1 MNSNY
6 ESRVEIYNCKMFK
19 RLLVNWLL
27 VLLALTGLAFSLIV
41 TAAKLKNV
49 RYDQL
54 LKNQYIIVLLYHI
67 LALGSSWRPHGNSAI
82 IHRRQYCPSFY
93 KRNFHNQDD
102 ETDLQLYC
110 FPSIYCQSAISTSGK
125 PYWLTQYK

>member
-1 MNSNY
+1 
-6 ESRVEIYNCKMFK
+6 MFK

-67 LALGSSWRPHGNSAI
+67 LALGSS
-82 IHRRQYCPSFY
+82 
-93 KRNFHNQDD
+93 
-102 ETDLQLYC
+102 
-110 FPSIYCQSAISTSGK
+110 
-125 PYWLTQYK
+125 